1 MIIKSSETGSP
12 VNLKSY
18 PAATSANDTSWREWL
33 ARNRADEIRG
43 AERHIIVIK
52 WISIAVLLAVVALW
66 AVVGPYQRALMFGI
80 ALGAFAVM
88 VNAFHAHRYVLA
100 AVFGAIVLLYNP
112 LFPTFSLSGGW
123 QRLIVLASTAP
134 FLASLAW
141 YKPVTSEP
149 VRAQHAQ

>member
-1 MIIKSSETGSP
+1 MIIKPGETESA
-12 VNLKSY
+12 VDLESY
-18 PAATSANDTSWREWL
+18 PVSTPAKGTSWREWL

-52 WISIAVLLAVVALW
+52 WTSIAVLLAVVALW

-88 VNAFHAHRYVLA
+88 FHAFHAHRYILA
-100 AVFGAIVLLYNP
+100 AVFGTIVLLYNP
-112 LFPTFSLSGGW
+112 LFPAFSLSGGW

-141 YKPVTSEP
+141 YKPVTSES
-149 VRAQHAQ
+149 VRVRQAQ